1 MNIVVS
7 EWIKV
12 RSVRSTWV
20 MAVSCV
26 VVTVLVSLVGV
37 TGLVGEGAAVPDAFD
52 PTAAGFK
59 GILVG
64 QLLIAALGS
73 QAITAEYASGQ
84 IISTLTLVP
93 RRRTLLLAKLA
104 VVSMVAVPTA
114 FVTVVAAFGASQA
127 TLAAAGWPIATLG
140 DPDVVRALACAVVYL
155 VLASVLGLAFG
166 TITRS
171 SSGALSII
179 VTVALLIPALT
190 PGLPG
195 VVGEAL
201 GTYWPTTA
209 GQASYTV
216 VPLGGIS
223 PVVGLVVLAISTI
236 WTAAAASLVFLR
248 RDA

>member
-1 MNIVVS
+1 MNIVIS
-7 EWIKV
+7 EWIKI

-20 MAVSCV
+20 MVASTA

-37 TGLVGEGAAVPDAFD
+37 TGLIGDGAVAPAAFD

-64 QLLIAALGS
+64 QLVIAALGS

-93 RRRTLLLAKLA
+93 RRRTFLLAKLA
-104 VVSMVAVPTA
+104 VVAMVAVPTA
-114 FVTVVAAFGASQA
+114 IVTVAAAFGASQA
-127 TLAAAGWPIATLG
+127 TLAAAGWPTATLG

-171 SSGALSII
+171 SSGALAVI
-179 VTVALLIPALT
+179 VTVALLIPALA
-190 PGLPG
+190 PGIPG
-195 VVGEAL
+195 IIGQVV

-216 VPLGGIS
+216 VANGSILPLA
-223 PVVGLVVLAISTI
+223 GLAVLTVATV
-236 WTAAAASLVFLR
+236 WTAVAATLVFLR